1 MLRTDQEYS
10 TENSWTGYKWN
21 IYQENA
27 QFTEEES
34 GWFTARI
41 PIMDS
46 KSRQELLSIYL
57 FDNEMWECSDEQMP
71 GYNCINSDAI
81 SWYQN

>member
-27 QFTEEES
+27 QFTE
-34 GWFTARI
+34 
-41 PIMDS
+41 
-46 KSRQELLSIYL
+46 
-57 FDNEMWECSDEQMP
+57 
-71 GYNCINSDAI
+71 
-81 SWYQN
+81 